1 MRIGSR
7 GKTWW
12 QKRSTKYAAAGTL
25 LLALA
30 GAALALSVGSGARAA
45 DITLGENTYNFETDS
60 DGALLIEDNEDLEA
74 LRNAGA
80 GTANHVFRLA
90 NDLEVSFTGVNVASG
105 TFEGEFDGDGHVIT
119 ITDINLT
126 SAGSEGDSVSEGIL
140 FGTIAEGASV
150 HDLIIDVTDAD
161 ASYTRTSAIGH
172 GSEETSTE
180 QPGTSEDPTVG
191 SGKFSA
197 YSSDQESS
205 NLAQEF
211 NSDTS
216 YYYVTDSGE
225 FTEAQPTT
233 GSYTTYKRE
242 TKSQEMTR
250 TTVYDLGEP
259 QDDAFGILCG
269 TLSSSASVSRVEV
282 TGNDL
287 TVRQNASPVHY
298 ETIENGSREEYF
310 YYKVSNEDVEGEE
323 SNINAGNITNSI
335 TVYSSGN
342 TSESNDT
349 DPNLTVSVSSPNYVR
364 QGKNIEYVVEVTNK
378 TSKTISGIALAV
390 SDGQSSG
397 SWSCTTGLN
406 EGNFTLSGN
415 EYAVFTYTITA
426 SQASTVSESFT
437 VTYTPNPNDYS
448 ASVSATGVK
457 NVTET
462 GRSGNNGLTIRVTAP
477 AAVQS
482 GNSLIYEVTLTAD
495 NDISGISLDTDGDGS
510 WYEDEECS
518 QLFTNTNNITIKNG
532 DSLTRYY
539 CVDRVVGTPVTR
551 TFTASYTETASG
563 GTDTSVTVRAVV
575 VTDVVNSLSTSGED
589 KEDNVTLSVSMD
601 SATEND
607 VTYQVTVENNS
618 QSAVENLKFNNIS
631 NATWKTE
638 DDATVNWNQ
647 GITLFGNNS
656 ITYYCTVSDIS
667 DSTTINTSFSLSF
680 QRANSE
686 QIISVESSDV
696 TVLSTASVV
705 VSTGE
710 NNNLSWE
717 LRPNYSSYIEGE
729 QIKYI
734 LSLKNTYIGTDDT
747 TRNINISS
755 ITGTIGGSSLTWYID
770 GEENISEV
778 YVLKPGETLTLE
790 AVSTAVAPASGT
802 TVNTNV
808 SIVANA
814 QDIYHNVSVYEY
826 VPYVEMNI
834 SGDDNYQYGSAEY
847 GNSSNYTDKTQNSGN
862 NLYTGVIAG
871 TSSGSI
877 TEVKQNLSLNGTV
890 DTAAEN
896 GALLA
901 VGGIMGQGQSGSK
914 VSGLYIIKS
923 PSATGSGIYTGS
935 SGTVVALLG
944 DNANITLE
952 NSLILAEG
960 ASGVTSENQVFYNIN
975 SGYQLTNTDGA
986 NWKSFTHYT
995 NSGSEETV
1003 LDLSWLVISDAEFNQ
1018 DEDVTVGQDGNGSFT
1033 VSVAVPK
1040 TNQNLTYYVAYEA
1053 RKSMSE
1059 LADPTLYVAAN
1070 DPAGSEVEVELGR
1083 SGYYTLLNLYSTDG
1097 FYHYIQDIPEE
1108 GQATVF
1114 PYNTDDSAQNP
1125 YEADNIGWNV
1135 VRMDDGSDVIELTF
1149 KTVVEGSIYY
1159 LNTDGIP
1166 TDGSDREEITGQT
1179 VQLPFDT
1186 ETVQYWL
1193 TPMIQGYIYPT
1204 ISSPAYN
1211 ADSREPLLK
1220 PDVTISGGYQED
1232 GSREDYQSLQDGNV
1246 YESGSDL
1253 RANISGMEGYTLR
1266 YLFSTSEPVAS
1277 EWDMTDESHRGK
1289 YSGRYTGGDISGL
1302 MEGSSEYAGSMTL
1315 PDYAETTTVYL
1326 YLQVSKENY
1335 NDAVYCYG
1343 PIQVGPRTQISAQ
1356 ALIPE
1361 TGTVLGEGA
1370 TVVPGD
1376 VLSLGSNRDGVTL
1389 QYEIRSSESE
1399 SHTWSDYNEADK
1411 PQLAASGSTV
1421 YVYTRA
1427 RYSDSSYSAVAEY
1440 TFTAGD
1446 SCDGIRISPNTGSST
1461 EEGTPPDAGGAYSID
1476 AGEVVNLSSQTS
1488 GARIIYLASGGSYAP
1503 FTIERVTDASLVSG
1517 MADGDVSSGYTYF
1530 QNGSRWYRVSSDE
1543 VTVYDEADGAVIRNE
1558 ESDAQL
1564 VYVYAVN
1571 LMKDMEPG
1579 AVTTYVYNVNPQQ
1592 QVSAPEAALSTYY
1605 LPGGE
1610 DLERTEID
1618 MGASLSFSSAT
1629 QGAELY
1635 YSIGNST
1642 GVPDTPYDPSTGI
1655 IVEGSYSET
1664 FTVRVMAVRD
1674 GMLDSEIRTFIYNIA
1689 DKDAADAPTS
1699 VPTTSSASPA
1709 QVVPGEKI
1717 LLSTLTRGASI
1728 YYTTDGTSPQLEE
1741 LEDGSFQIAEGS
1753 STMLYDATQ
1762 GIVMPEGSSGYFTI
1776 TAVAARTGLALSSEV
1791 HLTFAYPGDVMA
1803 PYASVS
1809 SGRVSASTSVV
1820 LRNRTEDAVIYYTVA
1835 YGGEEPADP
1844 TVSSPVFDESQPFV
1858 ITQTTTIKAI
1868 AVKDGVASE
1877 VAEFTYTLM
1886 DTLGAPTAS
1895 IESGTVVSR
1904 GTVLHLSAASGATIY
1919 YTMDGSDP
1927 TDLSNTAVVQGDSL
1941 TLNGA
1946 AGEQITIMAVA
1957 RQEGKSDSE
1966 VATFTYQFSA
1976 NTGGVTADVPT
1987 GSSVS
1992 NGSKVNLMT
2001 DVTGATIYYTTDGS
2015 SPDDSGI
2022 EGSTVTIQGTPGS
2035 TFTIKAVARVDG
2047 VSGTVV
2053 SFMYRIKEVPN
2064 APTASP
2070 SGGTLTIA
2078 TRVILSS
2085 NGDQIY
2091 YTTDGTTPTESSS
2104 LYTEPILID
2113 RTTNLRAI
2121 AVSADG
2127 EVSEVSSFQYTAA
2140 SKAAAP
2146 TASREDGAVLDPGT
2160 VVSLYT
2166 DTADAVI
2173 YYSTDGTEPTL
2184 DNMESLLEYTEEG
2197 IAVNR
2202 TVTVKAVAYREDL
2215 QLSDVSEFYYEVDTI
2230 PAVEMKQAEAERLA
2244 EEGLHDTDASGLARR
2259 VNASDTAGMRQLEEE
2274 EYYTVASF
2282 ARDAAPDNVR
2292 LVTEVM
2298 DYSNAELDNVKL
2310 LYGDDYTI
2318 LASYD
2323 IRLMS
2328 GSTAVR
2334 PDGDTEIGIPIP
2346 EGYENAAVIIA
2357 GIDGNNAV
2365 TPLETRREDGM
2376 VYAYMTDQNHY
2387 VLIGLEHPDG
2397 AGSGF
2402 NYLLILEVAAG
2413 VTAAAGIAYYI
2424 SRKVKK
2430 YRKNR

>member
-7 GKTWW
+7 IKTWW

-30 GAALALSVGSGARAA
+30 GAALALSVGNGVRAA
-45 DITLGENTYNFETDS
+45 SSISELNDAYGQITTAAEF
-60 DGALLIEDNEDLEA
+60 LL
-74 LRNAGA
+74 LRNASKDETNGNTYTLMQDIVIDEILSAATGTFA
-80 GTANHVFRLA
+80 GTFNG
-90 NDLEVSFTGVNVASG
+90 N
-105 TFEGEFDGDGHVIT
+105 GHVIT
-119 ITDINLT
+119 IKKIDITDT
-126 SAGSEGDSVSEGIL
+126 TDETVSHGIL
-140 FGTIAEGASV
+140 FGVVEKGASV
-150 HDLIIDVTDAD
+150 QDLIINITDED
-161 ASYTRTSAIGH
+161 ASYTRNSRVGH
-172 GSEETSTE
+172 SDEKDGEDSEIVS
-180 QPGTSEDPTVG
+180 QDIPVTVPE
-191 SGKFSA
+191 
-197 YSSDQESS
+197 ESFS
-205 NLAQEF
+205 NLDDDSVRKNLAK
-211 NSDTS
+211 SLDSSTS
-216 YYYVTDSGE
+216 YYINEQGNIISNGSGIE
-225 FTEAQPTT
+225 
-233 GSYTTYKRE
+233 YKRE
-242 TKSQEMTR
+242 EVKERMTK
-250 TTVYDLGEP
+250 TVTYKLGTP
-259 QDDAFGILCG
+259 GNDYFGVLCG
-269 TLSSSASVSRVEV
+269 TLSNQADVTRVEV
-282 TGNDL
+282 TGNNL
-287 TVRQNASPVHY
+287 TVHQNASEVSYQETY
-298 ETIENGSREEYF
+298 EGTRQRYDYYQVTKGVSIPAEAINESIEG
-310 YYKVSNEDVEGEE
+310 KV
-323 SNINAGNITNSI
+323 
-335 TVYSSGN
+335 TVYSSSA
-342 TSESNDT
+342 TT
-349 DPNLTVSVSSPNYVR
+349 DGTGTDKVLSVSVSAPRYVK
-364 QGKNIEYVVEVTNK
+364 QAESGQTTVEYKVKVNNI
-378 TSKTISGIALAV
+378 
-390 SDGQSSG
+390 SDD
-397 SWSCTTGLN
+397 
-406 EGNFTLSGN
+406 
-415 EYAVFTYTITA
+415 
-426 SQASTVSESFT
+426 T
-437 VTYTPNPNDYS
+437 VT
-448 ASVSATGVK
+448 
-457 NVTET
+457 
-462 GRSGNNGLTIRVTAP
+462 
-477 AAVQS
+477 
-482 GNSLIYEVTLTAD
+482 
-495 NDISGISLDTDGDGS
+495 GISLSTTMRDGEWS
-510 WYEDEECS
+510 EES
-518 QLFTNTNNITIKNG
+518 PFELEAGAEK
-532 DSLTRYY
+532 DLK
-539 CVDRVVGTPVTR
+539 
-551 TFTASYTETASG
+551 YTV
-563 GTDTSVTVRAVV
+563 TDT
-575 VTDVVNSLSTSGED
+575 G
-589 KEDNVTLSVSMD
+589 
-601 SATEND
+601 
-607 VTYQVTVENNS
+607 
-618 QSAVENLKFNNIS
+618 
-631 NATWKTE
+631 
-638 DDATVNWNQ
+638 
-647 GITLFGNNS
+647 
-656 ITYYCTVSDIS
+656 
-667 DSTTINTSFSLSF
+667 
-680 QRANSE
+680 
-686 QIISVESSDV
+686 
-696 TVLSTASVV
+696 AS
-705 VSTGE
+705 
-710 NNNLSWE
+710 
-717 LRPNYSSYIEGE
+717 
-729 QIKYI
+729 
-734 LSLKNTYIGTDDT
+734 TYIGTFTVSYTGIRHEASVKPEESASTGDILINVNSGVPIYDGGDSSTSTGNRYTITVKNNGETEITVISLGESSGNVITASEAGTSTSSIIPSNFSLQSGQRVEFICDIDIEYTPEFTIQYVDSDNQSFITGQLQSEVIVAGDETTIASGNVANSDLSWALTTDKNNYFEGDPIVYSLTLTNTWSSNGTDDRT
-747 TRNINISS
+747 DKEIQITSSTGEINIEGIDGAGSISWSVSEGNSVLNTNNRNLVLNAEYEIGSFSS
-755 ITGTIGGSSLTWYID
+755 EIVTIKASHTITGNCTDVYENTNLYTYTTYEQMGLNQD
-770 GEENISEV
+770 NEENIH
-778 YVLKPGETLTLE
+778 
-790 AVSTAVAPASGT
+790 TA
-802 TVNTNV
+802 
-808 SIVANA
+808 AN
-814 QDIYHNVSVYEY
+814 YS
-826 VPYVEMNI
+826 
-834 SGDDNYQYGSAEY
+834 
-847 GNSSNYTDKTQNSGN
+847 NSSPEVTDERKNSGN

-901 VGGIMGQGQSGSK
+901 VGGIMGQGQSGAK
-914 VSGLYIIKS
+914 VSDLYIIKS

-975 SGYQLTNTDGA
+975 SGYQLANTDGA

-1003 LDLSWLVISDAEFNQ
+1003 LDLSWLVI

-1059 LADPTLYVAAN
+1059 SADPTLYVAVN
-1070 DPAGSEVEVELGR
+1070 DPAGSEFEVELGR

-1108 GQATVF
+1108 DQATVF

-1232 GSREDYQSLQDGNV
+1232 GSREDYQSLQEGNV

-1253 RANISGMEGYTLR
+1253 RADISGMEGGYTLR

-1277 EWDMTDESHRGK
+1277 EWDMTDESHSGK
-1289 YSGRYTGGDISGL
+1289 YSGRYIGGDISGL

-1361 TGTVLGEGA
+1361 TGTVLEEGA

-1427 RYSDSSYSAVAEY
+1427 RYSDSSYSAVEEY

-1517 MADGDVSSGYTYF
+1517 MADGGVSSGYTYF

-1571 LMKDMEPG
+1571 LMENMEPG

-1642 GVPDTPYDPSTGI
+1642 GVPDTLYDPSTGI

-1741 LEDGSFQIAEGS
+1741 LEDGSFQIVEGS

-1809 SGRVSASTSVV
+1809 SGSVSASTSVV

-1886 DTLGAPTAS
+1886 DTLGPPTAS

-2357 GIDGNNAV
+2357 SIDGNNAV

-2413 VTAAAGIAYYI
+2413 LTAIAGIAYYI
-2424 SRKVKK
+2424 SRKIKK
-2430 YRKNR
+2430 YRENR

>member
-7 GKTWW
+7 IKTWW
-12 QKRSTKYAAAGTL
+12 QKKSTKYAAAGTL

-30 GAALALSVGSGARAA
+30 GAALALSVGNGARAEE
-45 DITLGENTYNFETDS
+45 ITLGDHNFEIDS
-60 DGALLIEDNEDLEA
+60 DGALLIKNNGDLEA
-74 LRNAGA
+74 LRNIRT
-80 GTANHVFRLA
+80 GTASNIFRLA

-119 ITDINLT
+119 ITEINLT
-126 SAGSEGDSVSEGIL
+126 SDGSEGGSVSEGIL
-140 FGTIAEGASV
+140 FGTIAGGASV
-150 HDLIIDVTDAD
+150 HDLIIDVTAAD
-161 ASYTRTSAIGH
+161 ASYTRTSTVGH
-172 GSEETSTE
+172 SSEGTSTE
-180 QPGTSEDPTVG
+180 QPGTSEEPTVD
-191 SGKFSA
+191 SGKFSE

-205 NLAQEF
+205 ELAKKF
-211 NSDTS
+211 NDETG

-225 FTEAQPTT
+225 FTETQPTT
-233 GSYTTYKRE
+233 GTYTTYKRE

-250 TTVYDLGEP
+250 TTVYDLGQP
-259 QDDAFGILCG
+259 QNDAFGILCG

-287 TVRQNASPVHY
+287 TVKQNASPVQY
-298 ETIENGSREEYF
+298 ETTENGSREEYF
-310 YYKVSNEDVEGEE
+310 YYEVSNEEVEGEE
-323 SNINAGNITNSI
+323 SDIKTDNIINSI
-335 TVYSSGN
+335 TVYSSEN
-342 TSESNDT
+342 TPKSDDT
-349 DPNLTVSVSSPNYVR
+349 DPNLKVSVSSPNYVR
-364 QGKNIEYVVEVTNK
+364 QGKNIRYVVTVTNK
-378 TSKTISGIALAV
+378 TSETISGIALAV
-390 SDGQSSG
+390 LDGQSSG
-397 SWSCTTGLN
+397 SWSNTKGLN
-406 EGNFTLSGN
+406 VENFDLGSQA
-415 EYAVFTYTITA
+415 EAIFTYTITA
-426 SQASTVSESFT
+426 SQDDTASESFT
-437 VTYTPNPNDYS
+437 VTYKPNPSDYS

-457 NVTET
+457 NTTNT
-462 GRSGNNGLTIRVTAP
+462 GSSGNNELMIRVTAP

-482 GNSLIYEVTLTAD
+482 GNSLIYEVTLTAA
-495 NDISGISLDTDGDGS
+495 NDISGITLNTTGNGS

-518 QLFTNTNNITIKNG
+518 KLFTNTNNITINNG

-539 CVDRVVGTPVTR
+539 CVNSVEGTSVTE

-563 GTDTSVTVRAVV
+563 GTGTSVTAQTTV
-575 VTDVVNSLSTSGED
+575 VTDVVTSLSTSGESQND
-589 KEDNVTLSVSMD
+589 YVTLSVLMD
-601 SATEND
+601 SATENS

-618 QSAVENLKFNNIS
+618 QSAVENLKFNSIS

-638 DDATVNWNQ
+638 NDVTVNWSQ
-647 GITLFGNNS
+647 GITLQGNGS

-667 DSTTINTSFSLSF
+667 VTTINTSFSLSF
-680 QRANSE
+680 QRANLV
-686 QIISVESSDV
+686 QRILVESANV
-696 TVLSTASVV
+696 TVLPSDSVV
-705 VSTGE
+705 SSTGE
-710 NNNLSWE
+710 NNNLSWV
-717 LRPNYSSYIEGE
+717 LSLNYSSYIAGE
-729 QIKYI
+729 EITYT
-734 LSLKNTYIGTDDT
+734 LSLKNTYGKTNDT

-755 ITGTIGGSSLTWYID
+755 ITGTIGGSYLTWYINS
-770 GEENISEV
+770 EEFDISGV
-778 YVLKPGETLTLE
+778 YVLNPGDTLTLK

-802 TVNTNV
+802 GVNTNV
-808 SIVANA
+808 SIAAKA
-814 QDIYHNVSVYEY
+814 QDIYLNVPVYEY
-826 VPYVEMNI
+826 VSYDEMDIN
-834 SGDDNYQYGSAEY
+834 GDVSYQYGSAEY
-847 GNSSNYTDKTQNSGN
+847 KNYSYYTDKTQNSGN
-862 NLYTGVIAG
+862 NLYVGVIAG

-877 TEVKQNLSLNGTV
+877 TEVKQDLSLNGTV

-896 GALLA
+896 GAVLA
-901 VGGIMGQGQSGSK
+901 VGGIMGQGQSGAE
-914 VSGLYIIKS
+914 VSDLYIIKS
-923 PSATGSGIYTGS
+923 PSAAGSGSHTGS
-935 SGTVVALLG
+935 SRTVVANIEG
-944 DNANITLE
+944 DITINLK

-960 ASGVTSENQVFYNIN
+960 ASGVTSEDQVFYNIN
-975 SGYQLTNTDGA
+975 SGYQLANADGA
-986 NWKSFTHYT
+986 NWKSFTYYT
-995 NSGSEETV
+995 SSGSEETV
-1003 LDLSWLVISDAEFNQ
+1003 LDLSWLVISDAKF
-1018 DEDVTVGQDGNGSFT
+1018 DRGDVTADQDGSGSFT
-1033 VSVAVPK
+1033 VSVAEPK

-1059 LADPTLYVAAN
+1059 SSDPTLYVAAN
-1070 DPAGSEVEVELGR
+1070 DPVGSEVEVELGR

-1097 FYHYIQDIPEE
+1097 FYHYIQDIPKED
-1108 GQATVF
+1108 QATVF
-1114 PYNTDDSAQNP
+1114 PHSNNPAQNP
-1125 YEADNIGWNV
+1125 YEADSIGWNV

-1149 KTVVEGSIYY
+1149 ETVVNGSIYY
-1159 LNTDGIP
+1159 LNTNGIP
-1166 TDGSDREEITGQT
+1166 TEGSETANITNQT
-1179 VQLPFDT
+1179 AQLPFDA

-1232 GSREDYQSLQDGNV
+1232 GSREDYQSLQEGNV

-1253 RANISGMEGYTLR
+1253 RADISGMEGGYTLR
-1266 YLFSTSEPVAS
+1266 YLFSTSEPVAG
-1277 EWDMTDESHRGK
+1277 EWDMTDESHSGK

-1361 TGTVLGEGA
+1361 TGTVLEEGA

-1517 MADGDVSSGYTYF
+1517 MADGGVSGGYTYF

-1571 LMKDMEPG
+1571 LMEDMEPG

-1741 LEDGSFQIAEGS
+1741 LEDGSFQIVEGS

-1776 TAVAARTGLALSSEV
+1776 TAVAARTGLALSGEV

-1809 SGRVSASTSVV
+1809 SGSVSASTSVV

-1927 TDLSNTAVVQGDSL
+1927 TDLSNTAVVQGGSL

-2197 IAVNR
+2197 ITVNR

-2357 GIDGNNAV
+2357 SIDGNNAV
-2365 TPLETRREDGM
+2365 TPLETRREDRM

-2413 VTAAAGIAYYI
+2413 LTAIAGIAYYI
-2424 SRKVKK
+2424 SRKIKK
-2430 YRKNR
+2430 YRENR

>member
-1 MRIGSR
+1 MTGIYSVSGNINNFQTISLSLNV
-7 GKTWW
+7 T
-12 QKRSTKYAAAGTL
+12 GT
-25 LLALA
+25 
-30 GAALALSVGSGARAA
+30 S
-45 DITLGENTYNFETDS
+45 
-60 DGALLIEDNEDLEA
+60 
-74 LRNAGA
+74 
-80 GTANHVFRLA
+80 
-90 NDLEVSFTGVNVASG
+90 
-105 TFEGEFDGDGHVIT
+105 
-119 ITDINLT
+119 TDIY
-126 SAGSEGDSVSEGIL
+126 
-140 FGTIAEGASV
+140 
-150 HDLIIDVTDAD
+150 AD
-161 ASYTRTSAIGH
+161 T
-172 GSEETSTE
+172 
-180 QPGTSEDPTVG
+180 
-191 SGKFSA
+191 
-197 YSSDQESS
+197 YS
-205 NLAQEF
+205 
-211 NSDTS
+211 
-216 YYYVTDSGE
+216 
-225 FTEAQPTT
+225 
-233 GSYTTYKRE
+233 
-242 TKSQEMTR
+242 
-250 TTVYDLGEP
+250 
-259 QDDAFGILCG
+259 
-269 TLSSSASVSRVEV
+269 
-282 TGNDL
+282 
-287 TVRQNASPVHY
+287 
-298 ETIENGSREEYF
+298 
-310 YYKVSNEDVEGEE
+310 
-323 SNINAGNITNSI
+323 
-335 TVYSSGN
+335 
-342 TSESNDT
+342 
-349 DPNLTVSVSSPNYVR
+349 
-364 QGKNIEYVVEVTNK
+364 
-378 TSKTISGIALAV
+378 
-390 SDGQSSG
+390 
-397 SWSCTTGLN
+397 
-406 EGNFTLSGN
+406 
-415 EYAVFTYTITA
+415 
-426 SQASTVSESFT
+426 
-437 VTYTPNPNDYS
+437 
-448 ASVSATGVK
+448 
-457 NVTET
+457 
-462 GRSGNNGLTIRVTAP
+462 
-477 AAVQS
+477 
-482 GNSLIYEVTLTAD
+482 
-495 NDISGISLDTDGDGS
+495 
-510 WYEDEECS
+510 
-518 QLFTNTNNITIKNG
+518 
-532 DSLTRYY
+532 
-539 CVDRVVGTPVTR
+539 
-551 TFTASYTETASG
+551 
-563 GTDTSVTVRAVV
+563 
-575 VTDVVNSLSTSGED
+575 
-589 KEDNVTLSVSMD
+589 
-601 SATEND
+601 
-607 VTYQVTVENNS
+607 
-618 QSAVENLKFNNIS
+618 
-631 NATWKTE
+631 
-638 DDATVNWNQ
+638 
-647 GITLFGNNS
+647 
-656 ITYYCTVSDIS
+656 
-667 DSTTINTSFSLSF
+667 
-680 QRANSE
+680 
-686 QIISVESSDV
+686 
-696 TVLSTASVV
+696 
-705 VSTGE
+705 
-710 NNNLSWE
+710 
-717 LRPNYSSYIEGE
+717 
-729 QIKYI
+729 
-734 LSLKNTYIGTDDT
+734 
-747 TRNINISS
+747 
-755 ITGTIGGSSLTWYID
+755 
-770 GEENISEV
+770 
-778 YVLKPGETLTLE
+778 
-790 AVSTAVAPASGT
+790 
-802 TVNTNV
+802 
-808 SIVANA
+808 
-814 QDIYHNVSVYEY
+814 YEY
-826 VPYVEMNI
+826 VDYENM
-834 SGDDNYQYGSAEY
+834 GLADDEGQYSEATYDEPEVDIE
-847 GNSSNYTDKTQNSGN
+847 TEKAASGN

-871 TSSGSI
+871 ISSGSI
-877 TEVKQNLSLNGTV
+877 TEAKQDLSLSGSVGTV
-890 DTAAEN
+890 SEN

-901 VGGIMGQGQSGSK
+901 VGGIMGQGQGGAK
-914 VSGLYIIKS
+914 VSDLYIIKS

-975 SGYQLTNTDGA
+975 SGYQLANADDA

-995 NSGSEETV
+995 SSGSEETV

-1059 LADPTLYVAAN
+1059 SADPTLYVAAN

-1108 GQATVF
+1108 DQATVF

-1266 YLFSTSEPVAS
+1266 YLFSTSEPVAG
-1277 EWDMTDESHRGK
+1277 EWDMTDESHSGK
-1289 YSGRYTGGDISGL
+1289 YSGRYTGDNISGL
-1302 MEGSSEYAGSMTL
+1302 MEGSSEYTGSMTL

-1361 TGTVLGEGA
+1361 TGTVLEEGA
-1370 TVVPGD
+1370 TVVSGD

-1427 RYSDSSYSAVAEY
+1427 KYSDSSYSAVAEY

-1503 FTIERVTDASLVSG
+1503 FTIKRVTDASLVSG
-1517 MADGDVSSGYTYF
+1517 MADGGVSGGYTYF
-1530 QNGSRWYRVSSDE
+1530 QNGSRWYRASSDE

-1564 VYVYAVN
+1564 VYVYTVN
-1571 LMKDMEPG
+1571 LMEDMEPG

-1741 LEDGSFQIAEGS
+1741 LEDGSFQIVEGS

-1809 SGRVSASTSVV
+1809 SGSVSASTSVV

-1886 DTLGAPTAS
+1886 DTLSAPTAS

-2298 DYSNAELDNVKL
+2298 DYSNAELDNVKM

-2357 GIDGNNAV
+2357 SIDGNNAV

-2413 VTAAAGIAYYI
+2413 LTAIAGIAYYI

-2430 YRKNR
+2430 YRENR

>member
-1 MRIGSR
+1 M
-7 GKTWW
+7 
-12 QKRSTKYAAAGTL
+12 
-25 LLALA
+25 
-30 GAALALSVGSGARAA
+30 
-45 DITLGENTYNFETDS
+45 
-60 DGALLIEDNEDLEA
+60 
-74 LRNAGA
+74 
-80 GTANHVFRLA
+80 
-90 NDLEVSFTGVNVASG
+90 
-105 TFEGEFDGDGHVIT
+105 
-119 ITDINLT
+119 
-126 SAGSEGDSVSEGIL
+126 
-140 FGTIAEGASV
+140 
-150 HDLIIDVTDAD
+150 
-161 ASYTRTSAIGH
+161 
-172 GSEETSTE
+172 
-180 QPGTSEDPTVG
+180 
-191 SGKFSA
+191 
-197 YSSDQESS
+197 
-205 NLAQEF
+205 
-211 NSDTS
+211 
-216 YYYVTDSGE
+216 
-225 FTEAQPTT
+225 
-233 GSYTTYKRE
+233 
-242 TKSQEMTR
+242 
-250 TTVYDLGEP
+250 
-259 QDDAFGILCG
+259 
-269 TLSSSASVSRVEV
+269 
-282 TGNDL
+282 
-287 TVRQNASPVHY
+287 
-298 ETIENGSREEYF
+298 
-310 YYKVSNEDVEGEE
+310 
-323 SNINAGNITNSI
+323 
-335 TVYSSGN
+335 
-342 TSESNDT
+342 
-349 DPNLTVSVSSPNYVR
+349 
-364 QGKNIEYVVEVTNK
+364 
-378 TSKTISGIALAV
+378 
-390 SDGQSSG
+390 
-397 SWSCTTGLN
+397 
-406 EGNFTLSGN
+406 
-415 EYAVFTYTITA
+415 
-426 SQASTVSESFT
+426 
-437 VTYTPNPNDYS
+437 
-448 ASVSATGVK
+448 
-457 NVTET
+457 
-462 GRSGNNGLTIRVTAP
+462 
-477 AAVQS
+477 
-482 GNSLIYEVTLTAD
+482 
-495 NDISGISLDTDGDGS
+495 
-510 WYEDEECS
+510 
-518 QLFTNTNNITIKNG
+518 
-532 DSLTRYY
+532 
-539 CVDRVVGTPVTR
+539 
-551 TFTASYTETASG
+551 
-563 GTDTSVTVRAVV
+563 
-575 VTDVVNSLSTSGED
+575 
-589 KEDNVTLSVSMD
+589 
-601 SATEND
+601 
-607 VTYQVTVENNS
+607 
-618 QSAVENLKFNNIS
+618 
-631 NATWKTE
+631 
-638 DDATVNWNQ
+638 
-647 GITLFGNNS
+647 
-656 ITYYCTVSDIS
+656 
-667 DSTTINTSFSLSF
+667 
-680 QRANSE
+680 
-686 QIISVESSDV
+686 
-696 TVLSTASVV
+696 
-705 VSTGE
+705 
-710 NNNLSWE
+710 
-717 LRPNYSSYIEGE
+717 
-729 QIKYI
+729 
-734 LSLKNTYIGTDDT
+734 
-747 TRNINISS
+747 
-755 ITGTIGGSSLTWYID
+755 
-770 GEENISEV
+770 
-778 YVLKPGETLTLE
+778 
-790 AVSTAVAPASGT
+790 
-802 TVNTNV
+802 
-808 SIVANA
+808 
-814 QDIYHNVSVYEY
+814 
-826 VPYVEMNI
+826 
-834 SGDDNYQYGSAEY
+834 
-847 GNSSNYTDKTQNSGN
+847 
-862 NLYTGVIAG
+862 
-871 TSSGSI
+871 
-877 TEVKQNLSLNGTV
+877 
-890 DTAAEN
+890 
-896 GALLA
+896 
-901 VGGIMGQGQSGSK
+901 
-914 VSGLYIIKS
+914 
-923 PSATGSGIYTGS
+923 
-935 SGTVVALLG
+935 
-944 DNANITLE
+944 
-952 NSLILAEG
+952 
-960 ASGVTSENQVFYNIN
+960 
-975 SGYQLTNTDGA
+975 
-986 NWKSFTHYT
+986 
-995 NSGSEETV
+995 
-1003 LDLSWLVISDAEFNQ
+1003 
-1018 DEDVTVGQDGNGSFT
+1018 
-1033 VSVAVPK
+1033 
-1040 TNQNLTYYVAYEA
+1040 
-1053 RKSMSE
+1053 
-1059 LADPTLYVAAN
+1059 
-1070 DPAGSEVEVELGR
+1070 
-1083 SGYYTLLNLYSTDG
+1083 
-1097 FYHYIQDIPEE
+1097 
-1108 GQATVF
+1108 
-1114 PYNTDDSAQNP
+1114 
-1125 YEADNIGWNV
+1125 
-1135 VRMDDGSDVIELTF
+1135 
-1149 KTVVEGSIYY
+1149 
-1159 LNTDGIP
+1159 
-1166 TDGSDREEITGQT
+1166 
-1179 VQLPFDT
+1179 
-1186 ETVQYWL
+1186 
-1193 TPMIQGYIYPT
+1193 
-1204 ISSPAYN
+1204 
-1211 ADSREPLLK
+1211 
-1220 PDVTISGGYQED
+1220 
-1232 GSREDYQSLQDGNV
+1232 
-1246 YESGSDL
+1246 
-1253 RANISGMEGYTLR
+1253 
-1266 YLFSTSEPVAS
+1266 
-1277 EWDMTDESHRGK
+1277 
-1289 YSGRYTGGDISGL
+1289 
-1302 MEGSSEYAGSMTL
+1302 
-1315 PDYAETTTVYL
+1315 
-1326 YLQVSKENY
+1326 
-1335 NDAVYCYG
+1335 
-1343 PIQVGPRTQISAQ
+1343 
-1356 ALIPE
+1356 
-1361 TGTVLGEGA
+1361 
-1370 TVVPGD
+1370 
-1376 VLSLGSNRDGVTL
+1376 
-1389 QYEIRSSESE
+1389 
-1399 SHTWSDYNEADK
+1399 
-1411 PQLAASGSTV
+1411 
-1421 YVYTRA
+1421 
-1427 RYSDSSYSAVAEY
+1427 
-1440 TFTAGD
+1440 
-1446 SCDGIRISPNTGSST
+1446 
-1461 EEGTPPDAGGAYSID
+1461 
-1476 AGEVVNLSSQTS
+1476 NLSSQTS

-1517 MADGDVSSGYTYF
+1517 MADGGVSSGYTYF

-1571 LMKDMEPG
+1571 LMGDMEPG

-1642 GVPDTPYDPSTGI
+1642 GVPDTLYDPSTGI

-1741 LEDGSFQIAEGS
+1741 LEDGSFQIVEGS

-1809 SGRVSASTSVV
+1809 SGSVSASTSVV

-1886 DTLGAPTAS
+1886 DTLGPPTAS

-2357 GIDGNNAV
+2357 SIDGNNAV

-2413 VTAAAGIAYYI
+2413 LTAIAGIAYYI
-2424 SRKVKK
+2424 SRKIKK
-2430 YRKNR
+2430 YRENR

>member
-7 GKTWW
+7 VKTWW

-45 DITLGENTYNFETDS
+45 SSISELNDADGQITTADEF
-60 DGALLIEDNEDLEA
+60 LL
-74 LRNAGA
+74 LRNASEEETSGNTYTLMQDIVIDEIFTAATGTFA
-80 GTANHVFRLA
+80 GTFNG
-90 NDLEVSFTGVNVASG
+90 N
-105 TFEGEFDGDGHVIT
+105 GHVIT
-119 ITDINLT
+119 IENINISDST
-126 SAGSEGDSVSEGIL
+126 SEKVSHGIL
-140 FGTIAEGASV
+140 FGTVGANAAV
-150 HDLIIDVTDAD
+150 YDLIINITDED
-161 ASYTRTSAIGH
+161 ASYTRTSTVKRGDAIDGTP
-172 GSEETSTE
+172 EEKPEGEPPT
-180 QPGTSEDPTVG
+180 PTVE
-191 SGKFSA
+191 SGEFSI
-197 YSSDQESS
+197 YSSDEDEKL
-205 NLAQEF
+205 LAGTL
-211 NSDTS
+211 DLGKT
-216 YYYVTDSGE
+216 YYVTEDGNI
-225 FTEAQPTT
+225 TGNQDEA
-233 GSYTTYKRE
+233 SDEAAYKRE
-242 TKSQEMTR
+242 EKEQSMVK
-250 TTVYDLGEP
+250 TTTYQLGDP
-259 QDDAFGILCG
+259 GNDAFGVLCG
-269 TLSSSASVSRVEV
+269 TLESGAEISSVMV
-282 TGNDL
+282 TGTGSL
-287 TVRQNASPVHY
+287 TVTQNASQVPY
-298 ETIENGSREEYF
+298 KTTQKGIRDQYF
-310 YYKVSNEDVEGEE
+310 YYKMTQGVEIPTEDVKVEAEGTV
-323 SNINAGNITNSI
+323 NVYTNGNGEKSGKDSVLKI
-335 TVYSSGN
+335 TVQAPQYIAQG
-342 TSESNDT
+342 TGLEYDVVVE
-349 DPNLTVSVSSPNYVR
+349 NLTER
-364 QGKNIEYVVEVTNK
+364 EVT
-378 TSKTISGIALAV
+378 GITLSATGSA
-390 SDGQSSG
+390 DG
-397 SWSCTTGLN
+397 SWSNNTVENVG
-406 EGNFTLSGN
+406 FTLSSKASQN
-415 EYAVFTYTITA
+415 FKYTIPNVKEGNYSLIFTA
-426 SQASTVSESFT
+426 SYGQPEIHE
-437 VTYTPNPNDYS
+437 
-448 ASVSATGVK
+448 ASVTSDIVKEITSSKGDDGGNIKISA
-457 NVTET
+457 
-462 GRSGNNGLTIRVTAP
+462 TAP
-477 AAVQS
+477 AAVKS
-482 GNSLIYEVTLTAD
+482 GTSLVYEVTVQALKS
-495 NDISGISLDTDGDGS
+495 DITGVSLGTNSDGGS
-510 WYEDEECS
+510 WYQDAACSIKLPSSPLTVSTEGTICYYQVPSVTTEQNRSFSVSYASEGGAQIDVSTDPLKTGIQSELNTKDSVTDLQNTISLSVDKENSDENSVTYRVEVKNLTDQTITGLNLVSQPDGGTWEDEEDS
-518 QLFTNTNNITIKNG
+518 SAEVTNFSLSGNETKIFSYTVTSNDSVVKTGFT
-532 DSLTRYY
+532 
-539 CVDRVVGTPVTR
+539 V
-551 TFTASYTETASG
+551 SYTETLSYNVKTEAIITNVIPAGAGILEEGSG
-563 GTDTSVTVRAVV
+563 NDLSWT
-575 VTDVVNSLSTSGED
+575 LSTDRSNYFAGE
-589 KEDNVTLSVSMD
+589 T
-601 SATEND
+601 
-607 VTYQVTVENNS
+607 
-618 QSAVENLKFNNIS
+618 I
-631 NATWKTE
+631 
-638 DDATVNWNQ
+638 
-647 GITLFGNNS
+647 
-656 ITYYCTVSDIS
+656 YY
-667 DSTTINTSFSLSF
+667 
-680 QRANSE
+680 
-686 QIISVESSDV
+686 
-696 TVLSTASVV
+696 
-705 VSTGE
+705 
-710 NNNLSWE
+710 
-717 LRPNYSSYIEGE
+717 
-729 QIKYI
+729 
-734 LSLKNTYIGTDDT
+734 
-747 TRNINISS
+747 
-755 ITGTIGGSSLTWYID
+755 
-770 GEENISEV
+770 
-778 YVLKPGETLTLE
+778 TLTLHNIWEASSGSRQTDKKISIPQFEGELTGIEGVSESIIWQNNGTAFTGTELSKDSDSVTLTGTYKIPVSIGANGNVSLKSSVTGSCTDVYGDDYKYEYIEYDDMGLTDGNDQYGE
-790 AVSTAVAPASGT
+790 AVYNGPVEEIEEATAA
-802 TVNTNV
+802 
-808 SIVANA
+808 
-814 QDIYHNVSVYEY
+814 
-826 VPYVEMNI
+826 
-834 SGDDNYQYGSAEY
+834 
-847 GNSSNYTDKTQNSGN
+847 SGN

-871 TSSGSI
+871 VSSGSI
-877 TEVKQNLSLNGTV
+877 TEVKQDLSLNGEIG
-890 DTAAEN
+890 DASEN
-896 GALLA
+896 GAELA
-901 VGGIMGQGQSGSK
+901 VGGIMGQGQKGAE
-914 VSGLYIIKS
+914 VSDLYILET
-923 PSATGSGIYTGS
+923 PSASGGNGQS
-935 SGTVVALLG
+935 AAAGTVAAFTDEG
-944 DNANITLE
+944 TEITLSD
-952 NSLILAEG
+952 SLILATGSLGITSGENVYYNVDQGYALAEG
-960 ASGVTSENQVFYNIN
+960 EN
-975 SGYQLTNTDGA
+975 A
-986 NWKSFTHYT
+986 NWSTFNRYT
-995 NSGSEETV
+995 DNGAESEI
-1003 LDLSWLVISDAEFNQ
+1003 LDLSWLVVDTKFDAEFSTS
-1018 DEDVTVGQDGNGSFT
+1018 EHVLTVEIPEGIQKGSADLDYTF
-1033 VSVAVPK
+1033 
-1040 TNQNLTYYVAYEA
+1040 AYEA
-1053 RKSMSE
+1053 RKSMDESS
-1059 LADPTLYVAAN
+1059 DPKLYVESGATS
-1070 DPAGSEVEVELGR
+1070 DLKQ
-1083 SGYYTLLNLYSTDG
+1083 SGYYTLLNVYATDQ
-1097 FYHYIQDIPEE
+1097 FYHYTQEIEK
-1108 GQATVF
+1108 AKTVYS
-1114 PYNTDDSAQNP
+1114 YNEDSKDQNP
-1125 YEADNIGWNV
+1125 YAEDKITWSV
-1135 VRMDDGSDVIELTF
+1135 VRQDDGSDRIELTF
-1149 KTVVEGSIYY
+1149 ENVVNGSIYY
-1159 LNTDGIP
+1159 LNTNGVP
-1166 TDGSDREEITGQT
+1166 TNGSDSATITGQT
-1179 VQLPFDT
+1179 VQLPFDS

-1193 TPMIQGYIYPT
+1193 TPMINGYIYPT
-1204 ISSPAYN
+1204 ISSDVYDAS
-1211 ADSREPLLK
+1211 SREPLLK
-1220 PDVTISGGYQED
+1220 PEVTISSGYKAD
-1232 GSREDYQSLQDGNV
+1232 GTREEYQSLQDGV
-1246 YESGSDL
+1246 AYESGSDL
-1253 RANISGMEGYTLR
+1253 QAAISGMDGYTLR
-1266 YLFSTSEPVAS
+1266 YLFSESEPADG
-1277 EWDMTDESHRGK
+1277 EWDMEDAEHGGK
-1289 YSGRYTGGDISGL
+1289 YSGRYTGGDISRL
-1302 MEGSSEYAGSMTL
+1302 MEGSEEYSGSMTL
-1315 PDYAETTTVYL
+1315 PEYSDPATIYL

-1335 NDAVYCYG
+1335 NDTVYCYG
-1343 PIQVGPRTQISAQ
+1343 PIQVRPRTQVSVQAQ
-1356 ALIPE
+1356 LPE
-1361 TGTVLGEGA
+1361 TGVMLEEGA
-1370 TVVPGD
+1370 TVVTGD
-1376 VLSLGSNRDGVTL
+1376 VLSLESSRDGVTL
-1389 QYEIRSSESE
+1389 QYEILTSQSD
-1399 SHTWSDYNEADK
+1399 SHTWSNYSESSK
-1411 PQLAASGSTV
+1411 PQLVTSEAGSMV

-1427 RYSDSSYSAVAEY
+1427 QYSENSYSETTVH
-1440 TFTAGD
+1440 TFTVGD

-1517 MADGDVSSGYTYF
+1517 MADGGVSGGYTYF

-1558 ESDAQL
+1558 ESDAHL

-1571 LMKDMEPG
+1571 LMEDMEPG

-1776 TAVAARTGLALSSEV
+1776 TAVAARTGLALSGEV

-1809 SGRVSASTSVV
+1809 SGSVSASTSVV

-1927 TDLSNTAVVQGDSL
+1927 TDLSNTAVVQGGSL

-2197 IAVNR
+2197 ITVNR

-2357 GIDGNNAV
+2357 SIDGNNAV
-2365 TPLETRREDGM
+2365 TPLETRREDRM

-2387 VLIGLEHPDG
+2387 VLIGLEHSDG

-2413 VTAAAGIAYYI
+2413 LTAIAGIAYYI
-2424 SRKVKK
+2424 SRKIKK
-2430 YRKNR
+2430 YRENR

>member
-7 GKTWW
+7 IKTWW

-74 LRNAGA
+74 LRNAGT

-105 TFEGEFDGDGHVIT
+105 IFEGEFDGDGHVIT

-140 FGTIAEGASV
+140 FGTIAKGASV

-161 ASYTRTSAIGH
+161 ASYTRTSKVEH
-172 GSEETSTE
+172 SEEVS
-180 QPGTSEDPTVG
+180 GTPSETPTGDTPQPTV
-191 SGKFSA
+191 
-197 YSSDQESS
+197 E
-205 NLAQEF
+205 
-211 NSDTS
+211 
-216 YYYVTDSGE
+216 SGE
-225 FTEAQPTT
+225 FSIFSSGEEAILAA
-233 GSYTTYKRE
+233 SFDNSNTTYYITEDGSVTTDPNGASDRDVYVRE
-242 TKSQEMTR
+242 EINQDMLK
-250 TTVYDLGEP
+250 TTTYELGEAG
-259 QDDAFGILCG
+259 DDAFGVLCG
-269 TLSSSASVSRVEV
+269 TLETDAEISQVMVTGSGTLNIAQNASEVSYQTTKNGSRDQYFYYQRTQGIELAGESVAASGTGNVTVYTTEEDTAKGNDEVLKVTVSARQYVAQ
-282 TGNDL
+282 GNDL
-287 TVRQNASPVHY
+287 KYNVTV
-298 ETIENGSREEYF
+298 ENISDSTVNNIRLSVTGI
-310 YYKVSNEDVEGEE
+310 SNGTWNDLTSGFNLN
-323 SNINAGNITNSI
+323 SGGNK
-335 TVYSSGN
+335 
-342 TSESNDT
+342 D
-349 DPNLTVSVSSPNYVR
+349 
-364 QGKNIEYVVEVTNK
+364 
-378 TSKTISGIALAV
+378 
-390 SDGQSSG
+390 
-397 SWSCTTGLN
+397 
-406 EGNFTLSGN
+406 
-415 EYAVFTYTITA
+415 FTYTVPNVSGNSYNAAFTA
-426 SQASTVSESFT
+426 SYDQS
-437 VTYTPNPNDYS
+437 VTHS
-448 ASVSATGVK
+448 ASATSTIVKDVTASGQDDDSNATIDISA
-457 NVTET
+457 
-462 GRSGNNGLTIRVTAP
+462 TAP
-477 AAVQS
+477 AAVEIGNALVYAVTVSSLNSSSINGVTLSAIQS
-482 GNSLIYEVTLTAD
+482 GGGWFSDESCNTPVNNTNNLTIPESGTTYYYQITNVTSDQNRNFSVSYQQGQGNAITASTGNLTTSVQENLETNVIVYDEENTVSLAIDESDKDSNRVIYKVVVGNLSDQQITGVELSAENGGSWSNGDDQSSVLYNNFNLDANDSATFYYTVTSTSSNTVSTDFAVEYTETLSQSVQTTSNLSTEVID
-495 NDISGISLDTDGDGS
+495 DGDGI
-510 WYEDEECS
+510 D
-518 QLFTNTNNITIKNG
+518 
-532 DSLTRYY
+532 
-539 CVDRVVGTPVTR
+539 VTR
-551 TFTASYTETASG
+551 ASLDG
-563 GTDTSVTVRAVV
+563 
-575 VTDVVNSLSTSGED
+575 SLQW
-589 KEDNVTLSVSMD
+589 TLR
-601 SATEND
+601 T
-607 VTYQVTVENNS
+607 
-618 QSAVENLKFNNIS
+618 K
-631 NATWKTE
+631 KTNYF
-638 DDATVNWNQ
+638 DDE
-647 GITLFGNNS
+647 S
-656 ITYYCTVSDIS
+656 ITY
-667 DSTTINTSFSLSF
+667 
-680 QRANSE
+680 
-686 QIISVESSDV
+686 
-696 TVLSTASVV
+696 
-705 VSTGE
+705 
-710 NNNLSWE
+710 
-717 LRPNYSSYIEGE
+717 
-729 QIKYI
+729 
-734 LSLKNTYIGTDDT
+734 
-747 TRNINISS
+747 
-755 ITGTIGGSSLTWYID
+755 
-770 GEENISEV
+770 
-778 YVLKPGETLTLE
+778 TLTLE
-790 AVSTAVAPASGT
+790 NNWLPTISDGPQTDKEISIPLFTGTITGGQGSSGGMVSWFNGEEQFNGGELLSGDKIELNGIYSVSGNINNYQT
-802 TVNTNV
+802 ISLSLNV
-808 SIVANA
+808 TGTST
-814 QDIYHNVSVYEY
+814 DIYANTYSYEY
-826 VPYVEMNI
+826 VDYEKM
-834 SGDDNYQYGSAEY
+834 GLADDEGQYSEATYDELEVDIE
-847 GNSSNYTDKTQNSGN
+847 TEKAASGN

-871 TSSGSI
+871 ISTGSI
-877 TEVKQNLSLNGTV
+877 TEVKQALSLSGSVGT
-890 DTAAEN
+890 ASEN
-896 GALLA
+896 GAVLA
-901 VGGIMGQGQSGSK
+901 VGGIMGQGRSGAQ
-914 VSGLYIIKS
+914 VSDLYVIGT
-923 PSATGSGIYTGS
+923 PSAAGNADHTGR
-935 SGTVVALLG
+935 SGTVAASTESG
-944 DNANITLE
+944 ASITLSD
-952 NSLILAEG
+952 SLILATG
-960 ASGVTSENQVFYNIN
+960 STGVTSGSGVYYNTNQ
-975 SGYQLTNTDGA
+975 GRQLAG
-986 NWKSFTHYT
+986 
-995 NSGSEETV
+995 EETKWKIFNRYTTGGSTEDV
-1003 LDLSWLVISDAEFNQ
+1003 LELSWLVVNTEFNSDFNSGTLTITVPQ
-1018 DEDVTVGQDGNGSFT
+1018 DRLKRN
-1033 VSVAVPK
+1033 A
-1040 TNQNLTYYVAYEA
+1040 NLEYRIAYEA
-1053 RKSMSE
+1053 RKTMTE
-1059 LADPTLYVAAN
+1059 ALDPVLYVDSSSEIN
-1070 DPAGSEVEVELGR
+1070 LGS
-1083 SGYYTLLNLYSTDG
+1083 SGYYELLNLYATDG
-1097 FYHYIQDIPEE
+1097 FFHYTQEIENPQRIY
-1108 GQATVF
+1108 
-1114 PYNTDDSAQNP
+1114 PYNMENPGQNP
-1125 YEADNIGWNV
+1125 YESPTWSV
-1135 VRMDDGSDVIELTF
+1135 ERLDDGSDVIQLTF
-1149 KTVVEGSIYY
+1149 SEGSSGSVYY
-1159 LNTDGIP
+1159 LTSEGIP
-1166 TDGSDREEITGQT
+1166 TEGNSEPAELQEQT

-1186 ETVQYWL
+1186 ATVQYWL
-1193 TPMIQGYIYPT
+1193 TPMIDGYIYPT
-1204 ISSPAYN
+1204 IQSKLYGADDRKALPLPNVTISSAYN
-1211 ADSREPLLK
+1211 ADGTEA
-1220 PDVTISGGYQED
+1220 
-1232 GSREDYQSLQDGNV
+1232 DYTELTENAS
-1246 YESGSDL
+1246 YESGSRLKAGFDESL
-1253 RANISGMEGYTLR
+1253 TAMNDCTFR
-1266 YLFSTSEPVAS
+1266 YLFSETPPSVGSWE
-1277 EWDMTDESHRGK
+1277 DN
-1289 YSGRYTGGDISGL
+1289 RYTGDDISSV
-1302 MEGSSEYAGSMTL
+1302 MSGSSEYNGEMVL
-1315 PDYAETTTVYL
+1315 PDYDETTTIYL
-1326 YLQVSKENY
+1326 YLQVSKTNY
-1335 NDAVYCYG
+1335 NDELYCYG
-1343 PIQVGPRTQISAQ
+1343 PITAGPRTQISAQ

-1440 TFTAGD
+1440 IFTAGD

-1517 MADGDVSSGYTYF
+1517 MADGGVSGGYTYF
-1530 QNGSRWYRVSSDE
+1530 QNGSRWYRASSDE

-1571 LMKDMEPG
+1571 LMEDMEPG

-1809 SGRVSASTSVV
+1809 SGSVSASTSVV

-1886 DTLGAPTAS
+1886 DALSPPTAS

-1904 GTVLHLSAASGATIY
+1904 GTVLYLSAASGATIY

-2127 EVSEVSSFQYTAA
+2127 EVSEMSSFQYTAA

-2184 DNMESLLEYTEEG
+2184 DNMESLLEYTEDG

-2298 DYSNAELDNVKL
+2298 DYSNAELDNVKM

-2430 YRKNR
+2430 YRENR

>member
-7 GKTWW
+7 VKTWW

-30 GAALALSVGSGARAA
+30 GAALALSVGNGARAEA
-45 DITLGENTYNFETDS
+45 IALGGRTLSLNTDE
-60 DGALLIEDNEDLEA
+60 DGAYLIEDKADLEA
-74 LRNAGA
+74 LR
-80 GTANHVFRLA
+80 TASADQTNHTFRLA
-90 NDLEVSFTGVNVASG
+90 SDLTVSSITTAATG
-105 TFEGEFDGDGHVIT
+105 TFAGKFDGAGHVIT
-119 ITDINLT
+119 IENINISDST
-126 SAGSEGDSVSEGIL
+126 SGEVSHGIL
-140 FGTIAEGASV
+140 FGTVDANAAV
-150 HDLIIDVTDAD
+150 YDLIINITDAD
-161 ASYTRTSAIGH
+161 ASYTRTSTVKR
-172 GSEETSTE
+172 SDEEE
-180 QPGTSEDPTVG
+180 GTPEEEPEGEPPTPTVG
-191 SGKFSA
+191 SGEFSI
-197 YSSDQESS
+197 YSDGQNEKQLAET
-205 NLAQEF
+205 LAQGA
-211 NSDTS
+211 T
-216 YYYVTDSGE
+216 YYVTDDGKITNNQGDAASD
-225 FTEAQPTT
+225 EAA
-233 GSYTTYKRE
+233 YKRE
-242 TKSQEMTR
+242 EKEQSMVK
-250 TTVYDLGEP
+250 TTTYQLGDP
-259 QDDAFGILCG
+259 GNDAFGVLCG
-269 TLSSSASVSRVEV
+269 TLESGAEVSSVMV
-282 TGNDL
+282 TGTGSL
-287 TVRQNASPVHY
+287 TETQNASQVPY
-298 ETIENGSREEYF
+298 KTTQKGIRDQYF
-310 YYKVSNEDVEGEE
+310 YYKMTQGVEIPTEDVKVEAEGTV
-323 SNINAGNITNSI
+323 NVYTNGNGEKSGKDSVLKI
-335 TVYSSGN
+335 TVQAPQYIAQG
-342 TSESNDT
+342 TGLEYDVVVE
-349 DPNLTVSVSSPNYVR
+349 NLTER
-364 QGKNIEYVVEVTNK
+364 EVT
-378 TSKTISGIALAV
+378 GITLSATGSA
-390 SDGQSSG
+390 DG
-397 SWSCTTGLN
+397 SWSDNTVENVGV
-406 EGNFTLSGN
+406 TLSSKASQN
-415 EYAVFTYTITA
+415 FKYTIPNVKEVNYSLIFTA
-426 SQASTVSESFT
+426 SYGQPEIHE
-437 VTYTPNPNDYS
+437 
-448 ASVSATGVK
+448 ASVTSDIVKEITSSKGDDGGNIKISA
-457 NVTET
+457 
-462 GRSGNNGLTIRVTAP
+462 TAP
-477 AAVQS
+477 AAVKS
-482 GNSLIYEVTLTAD
+482 GTSLVYEVTVQALKSNIT
-495 NDISGISLDTDGDGS
+495 GVSLGTNSDGGS
-510 WYEDEECS
+510 WYQDAACSIKLPSSPLTVSTEGTICYYQVPSVTTEQNRSFSVSYASEGGAQIGVSTDLLETDIQSELNTKDSDVDLQKTISLSVDKENSDENSVTYRVEVKNLTDQTITGLNLVS
-518 QLFTNTNNITIKNG
+518 QP
-532 DSLTRYY
+532 D
-539 CVDRVVGTPVTR
+539 
-551 TFTASYTETASG
+551 G
-563 GTDTSVTVRAVV
+563 GTWED
-575 VTDVVNSLSTSGED
+575 GED
-589 KEDNVTLSVSMD
+589 SSAEVT
-601 SATEND
+601 N
-607 VTYQVTVENNS
+607 
-618 QSAVENLKFNNIS
+618 
-631 NATWKTE
+631 
-638 DDATVNWNQ
+638 
-647 GITLFGNNS
+647 
-656 ITYYCTVSDIS
+656 
-667 DSTTINTSFSLSF
+667 FSLSGNKTKIF
-680 QRANSE
+680 SYT
-686 QIISVESSDV
+686 V
-696 TVLSTASVV
+696 TSNDSVV
-705 VSTGE
+705 KTGFTV
-710 NNNLSWE
+710 
-717 LRPNYSSYIEGE
+717 SYIETLSYSVQTEAIITNVIPARAGILEKGSGNDLSWTLSTDRSNYFAGE
-729 QIKYI
+729 
-734 LSLKNTYIGTDDT
+734 
-747 TRNINISS
+747 
-755 ITGTIGGSSLTWYID
+755 TIY
-770 GEENISEV
+770 
-778 YVLKPGETLTLE
+778 YTLTLHNIWEASSGSRQTDKKISIPQFEGELTGIEGVSGSIIWQNNGTAFTGTELSKDSDSVTLTGTYKIPVSIGANGIVSVKSSVTGSCTDVYGDDYKYEYIEYDDMGLTDGNDQYGE
-790 AVSTAVAPASGT
+790 AVYNGPVEEIEEATAA
-802 TVNTNV
+802 
-808 SIVANA
+808 
-814 QDIYHNVSVYEY
+814 
-826 VPYVEMNI
+826 
-834 SGDDNYQYGSAEY
+834 
-847 GNSSNYTDKTQNSGN
+847 SGN

-871 TSSGSI
+871 VSSGSI
-877 TEVKQNLSLNGTV
+877 TEVKQDLSLNGEIG
-890 DTAAEN
+890 DASEN
-896 GALLA
+896 GAELA
-901 VGGIMGQGQSGSK
+901 VGGIMGQGQKGAE
-914 VSGLYIIKS
+914 VSDLYILET
-923 PSATGSGIYTGS
+923 PSASGGNGQS
-935 SGTVVALLG
+935 AAAGTVAAFTDEG
-944 DNANITLE
+944 TEITLSD
-952 NSLILAEG
+952 SLILATGSLGITSGENVYYNVDQGYALAEG
-960 ASGVTSENQVFYNIN
+960 EN
-975 SGYQLTNTDGA
+975 A
-986 NWKSFTHYT
+986 NWSTFNRYT
-995 NSGSEETV
+995 DNGAESEI
-1003 LDLSWLVISDAEFNQ
+1003 LDLSWLVVDTKFDAEFSTS
-1018 DEDVTVGQDGNGSFT
+1018 EHVLTVEIPEGIQKGSADLDYTF
-1033 VSVAVPK
+1033 
-1040 TNQNLTYYVAYEA
+1040 AYEA
-1053 RKSMSE
+1053 RKSMDESS
-1059 LADPTLYVAAN
+1059 DPKLYVESGATS
-1070 DPAGSEVEVELGR
+1070 DLKQ
-1083 SGYYTLLNLYSTDG
+1083 SGYYTLLNVYATDQ
-1097 FYHYIQDIPEE
+1097 FYHYTQEIEE
-1108 GQATVF
+1108 TKTVY
-1114 PYNTDDSAQNP
+1114 PYNEDSKDQNP
-1125 YEADNIGWNV
+1125 YAEDKITWSV
-1135 VRMDDGSDVIELTF
+1135 VRQDDGSDKIELTF
-1149 KTVVEGSIYY
+1149 ENVVNGSIYY
-1159 LNTDGIP
+1159 LNTDGVP
-1166 TDGSDREEITGQT
+1166 TDDSDSEIITGQT
-1179 VQLPFDT
+1179 VQLPFDA

-1376 VLSLGSNRDGVTL
+1376 VLSLGSNRDSVTL

-1571 LMKDMEPG
+1571 LMGDMEPG

-2376 VYAYMTDQNHY
+2376 VYAYMNDQSHY
-2387 VLIGLEHPDG
+2387 VLTGLEHPDG
-2397 AGSGF
+2397 AGNEF
-2402 NYLLILEVAAG
+2402 NYLLILEAAAG
-2413 VTAAAGIAYYI
+2413 LTAAAGIAYYI

-2430 YRKNR
+2430 HRKNR

>member
-7 GKTWW
+7 IKTWW
-12 QKRSTKYAAAGTL
+12 QKESTKYAAAGTL

-30 GAALALSVGSGARAA
+30 GAALALSVGSGARAEE
-45 DITLGENTYNFETDS
+45 ITLGGENYNFDFEN
-60 DGALLIEDNEDLEA
+60 GAYLIKTQADLSA
-74 LRNAGA
+74 LRGA
-80 GTANHVFRLA
+80 SGGETENKIFRLES
-90 NDLEVSFTGVNVASG
+90 DLTVSFTGTDAADGSFAG
-105 TFEGEFDGDGHVIT
+105 TFDGDGHVLT
-119 ITDINLT
+119 IENVNLEST
-126 SAGSEGDSVSEGIL
+126 STSEEDVSEGIL
-140 FGTIAEGASV
+140 FGTIEGEAIV
-150 HDLIIDVTDAD
+150 QNLIINITDND
-161 ASYTRTSAIGH
+161 ASYTRTSIVEHSDTQAATELTYGAEPSASYQDAILSSVNTNPNE
-172 GSEETSTE
+172 SEFAKKLDASKSWYVLNDGTLTDERPEEGRIYTE
-180 QPGTSEDPTVG
+180 YKRDE
-191 SGKFSA
+191 K
-197 YSSDQESS
+197 DQEVTETVTY
-205 NLAQEF
+205 NLSEP
-211 NSDTS
+211 S
-216 YYYVTDSGE
+216 TDS
-225 FTEAQPTT
+225 
-233 GSYTTYKRE
+233 
-242 TKSQEMTR
+242 
-250 TTVYDLGEP
+250 
-259 QDDAFGILCG
+259 FGILCG
-269 TLSSSASVSRVEV
+269 TFSSGATVSRVEV
-282 TGNDL
+282 CGENL
-287 TVRQNASPVHY
+287 TVIQKATPVTY
-298 ETIENGSREEYF
+298 QESRTGSRSKYF
-310 YYKVSNEDVEGEE
+310 YYEVTKGTEMAASDESVTATNDQVKVYASGEQTVNSNTGDDELQITVTAPEYVKAGETITYNVAVKNNSQAQIDNIALGSSEEGGNWTAVEGGDDYDGF
-323 SNINAGNITNSI
+323 SLTQGVTKKFTYSVNANLSGDNFSI
-335 TVYSSGN
+335 EFTAGWEQNVQYS
-342 TSESNDT
+342 E
-349 DPNLTVSVSSPNYVR
+349 TVSVSTQPT
-364 QGKNIEYVVEVTNK
+364 EVG
-378 TSKTISGIALAV
+378 SLAV
-390 SDGQSSG
+390 S
-397 SWSCTTGLN
+397 
-406 EGNFTLSGN
+406 
-415 EYAVFTYTITA
+415 AVRNDANNNT
-426 SQASTVSESFT
+426 FT
-437 VTYTPNPNDYS
+437 VT
-448 ASVSATGVK
+448 V
-457 NVTET
+457 
-462 GRSGNNGLTIRVTAP
+462 GNNSD
-477 AAVQS
+477 QQ
-482 GNSLIYEVTLTAD
+482 
-495 NDISGISLDTDGDGS
+495 ISGISLTSDINGMDIEVDGGTVIIDAGNF
-510 WYEDEECS
+510 ELEGNES
-518 QLFTNTNNITIKNG
+518 QTFIYTYSPQSSETVTPKFT
-532 DSLTRYY
+532 
-539 CVDRVVGTPVTR
+539 V
-551 TFTASYTETASG
+551 SYTESTDKTTSTSSVSTQVISRG
-563 GTDTSVTVRAVV
+563 GSTSVSDKTGDLEW
-575 VTDVVNSLSTSGED
+575 TLSTGQTNYFVGDQINYTLTLENTWTSAVGNAQTD
-589 KEDNVTLSVSMD
+589 KEIVI
-601 SATEND
+601 A
-607 VTYQVTVENNS
+607 QVE
-618 QSAVENLKFNNIS
+618 
-631 NATWKTE
+631 
-638 DDATVNWNQ
+638 Q
-647 GITLFGNNS
+647 G
-656 ITYYCTVSDIS
+656 
-667 DSTTINTSFSLSF
+667 
-680 QRANSE
+680 
-686 QIISVESSDV
+686 
-696 TVLSTASVV
+696 
-705 VSTGE
+705 
-710 NNNLSWE
+710 
-717 LRPNYSSYIEGE
+717 
-729 QIKYI
+729 
-734 LSLKNTYIGTDDT
+734 
-747 TRNINISS
+747 
-755 ITGTIGGSSLTWYID
+755 ITGTISGTGITGTITWNVFED
-770 GEENISEV
+770 PASNGTLNAGENIALTGAYTVSTLGNENV
-778 YVLKPGETLTLE
+778 PLTLT
-790 AVSTAVAPASGT
+790 ASTGMIT
-802 TVNTNV
+802 GECTDIYGNTN
-808 SIVANA
+808 S
-814 QDIYHNVSVYEY
+814 
-826 VPYVEMNI
+826 
-834 SGDDNYQYGSAEY
+834 YQYVDYESLDIIEDQKEEGQYSEPNY
-847 GNSSNYTDKTQNSGN
+847 GNDDPQPTNLTKNSGN

-901 VGGIMGQGQSGSK
+901 VGGIMGQGQSGAK
-914 VSGLYIIKS
+914 VSDLYIIKS

-975 SGYQLTNTDGA
+975 SGYQLAKNTDGA

-1003 LDLSWLVISDAEFNQ
+1003 LDLSWLVI

-1059 LADPTLYVAAN
+1059 SADPTLYVAVN
-1070 DPAGSEVEVELGR
+1070 DPAGSEFEVELGR

-1108 GQATVF
+1108 DQATVF

-1232 GSREDYQSLQDGNV
+1232 GSREDYQSLQEGNV

-1253 RANISGMEGYTLR
+1253 RADISGMEGGYTLR

-1277 EWDMTDESHRGK
+1277 EWDMTDESHSGK
-1289 YSGRYTGGDISGL
+1289 YSGRYIGGDISGL

-1361 TGTVLGEGA
+1361 TGTVLEEGA

-1427 RYSDSSYSAVAEY
+1427 KYSDSSYSAVEEY

-1517 MADGDVSSGYTYF
+1517 MADGGVSGGYTYF
-1530 QNGSRWYRVSSDE
+1530 QNVSRWYRVSSDE

-1699 VPTTSSASPA
+1699 VPTTSSVSPA

-1904 GTVLHLSAASGATIY
+1904 GTVLHLSAASGATVY

-2202 TVTVKAVAYREDL
+2202 TVTIKAVAYREDL

-2298 DYSNAELDNVKL
+2298 DYSNAELDNVKM

-2328 GSTAVR
+2328 GGTAVR
-2334 PDGDTEIGIPIP
+2334 PDGDAEIGIPIP

-2357 GIDGNNAV
+2357 SIDGNNAV

-2413 VTAAAGIAYYI
+2413 LTAIAGIAYYI

-2430 YRKNR
+2430 YRENR

>member
-7 GKTWW
+7 IKTWW
-12 QKRSTKYAAAGTL
+12 QKKSTKYAAAGTL
-25 LLALA
+25 LLALS
-30 GAALALSVGSGARAA
+30 GAALALGVGSGARAA
-45 DITLGENTYNFETDS
+45 EVTLGDQIIDLNTDE
-60 DGALLIEDNEDLEA
+60 DGAYLIEDEADLEA
-74 LRNAGA
+74 LR
-80 GTANHVFRLA
+80 TASADQTNHTFRLA
-90 NDLEVSFTGVNVASG
+90 SDLTVSSITTAATG
-105 TFEGEFDGDGHVIT
+105 TFAGKFDGAGHVIT
-119 ITDINLT
+119 IENINISDST
-126 SAGSEGDSVSEGIL
+126 SGEVSHGIL
-140 FGTIAEGASV
+140 FGTVDANAAV
-150 HDLIIDVTDAD
+150 YDLIINITDAD
-161 ASYTRTSAIGH
+161 ASYTRTSKVEH
-172 GSEETSTE
+172 GEGVSGTPSEIPTGDTP
-180 QPGTSEDPTVG
+180 QPTV
-191 SGKFSA
+191 
-197 YSSDQESS
+197 E
-205 NLAQEF
+205 
-211 NSDTS
+211 
-216 YYYVTDSGE
+216 SGE
-225 FTEAQPTT
+225 FSILSEADEAVVKAKEFDNSSDETYYITANGSVTT
-233 GSYTTYKRE
+233 DPNEASDSDVYVREEINQDMVKTTTYE
-242 TKSQEMTR
+242 
-250 TTVYDLGEP
+250 LGEAG
-259 QDDAFGILCG
+259 DDAFGVLCG
-269 TLSSSASVSRVEV
+269 TLETDAEISQVMVTGSGTLNIAQNASEVSYQTTKNGNRNQYFYYRRTEGIELAGENVTASGTGNVTVYTTEEDTAEGNDEVLKVTVSARQYVAH
-282 TGNDL
+282 GNDL
-287 TVRQNASPVHY
+287 KYNVTV
-298 ETIENGSREEYF
+298 ENISDST
-310 YYKVSNEDVEGEE
+310 VN
-323 SNINAGNITNSI
+323 NIR
-335 TVYSSGN
+335 
-342 TSESNDT
+342 
-349 DPNLTVSVSSPNYVR
+349 LSV
-364 QGKNIEYVVEVTNK
+364 T
-378 TSKTISGIALAV
+378 GI
-390 SDGQSSG
+390 SDGTWNDLTPG
-397 SWSCTTGLN
+397 FNLN
-406 EGNFTLSGN
+406 SDEDKD
-415 EYAVFTYTITA
+415 FTYTVPNVSGNSYNAAFTA
-426 SQASTVSESFT
+426 SYDQS
-437 VTYTPNPNDYS
+437 VTHS
-448 ASVSATGVK
+448 ASATSTIVKDVTASGQDDVS
-457 NVTET
+457 N
-462 GRSGNNGLTIRVTAP
+462 TIEISATAP
-477 AAVQS
+477 AAVESENALVYAVTVSSLNSSSINGVTLSAIQS
-482 GNSLIYEVTLTAD
+482 GGRWFS
-495 NDISGISLDTDGDGS
+495 
-510 WYEDEECS
+510 DESCN
-518 QLFTNTNNITIKNG
+518 TPVNNTNNLTIPESGTTYYYQITNVTSDQNRNFSVSYQQGQGNAITASTGNLTTSVQENLETNVIVYDEENTVSLAIDESDKDSNRVIYKVVVGNLSDQQITGLKLSAGKDGIWSNG
-532 DSLTRYY
+532 DDQSSASLYNNFNLNIGGSATFYY
-539 CVDRVVGTPVTR
+539 TVNSAGNTVSTDFTVEYIETSSHSVQTNPGLSTTVIFNENGISETGASSDGSFQWTLTTEKSNYFVGESITYKLILKNNWSPTSDSLQ
-551 TFTASYTETASG
+551 TDKEISIPPFTGSISEGQGSSG
-563 GTDTSVTVRAVV
+563 GTVSWSDDEGQFNGDVLSFREQIELTGIYSVSGNINNFQTI
-575 VTDVVNSLSTSGED
+575 SLSL
-589 KEDNVTLSVSMD
+589 NVTGTS
-601 SATEND
+601 T
-607 VTYQVTVENNS
+607 
-618 QSAVENLKFNNIS
+618 
-631 NATWKTE
+631 
-638 DDATVNWNQ
+638 
-647 GITLFGNNS
+647 
-656 ITYYCTVSDIS
+656 DIY
-667 DSTTINTSFSLSF
+667 
-680 QRANSE
+680 E
-686 QIISVESSDV
+686 
-696 TVLSTASVV
+696 
-705 VSTGE
+705 
-710 NNNLSWE
+710 
-717 LRPNYSSYIEGE
+717 
-729 QIKYI
+729 
-734 LSLKNTYIGTDDT
+734 NTYG
-747 TRNINISS
+747 
-755 ITGTIGGSSLTWYID
+755 
-770 GEENISEV
+770 
-778 YVLKPGETLTLE
+778 
-790 AVSTAVAPASGT
+790 
-802 TVNTNV
+802 
-808 SIVANA
+808 
-814 QDIYHNVSVYEY
+814 YEY
-826 VPYVEMNI
+826 VSYAEMGLTDSSGQYSKTNYDGPEVE
-834 SGDDNYQYGSAEY
+834 SQTA
-847 GNSSNYTDKTQNSGN
+847 TAASGN

-871 TSSGSI
+871 ISSGSI
-877 TEVKQNLSLNGTV
+877 TEVKQDLSLSGSVGT
-890 DTAAEN
+890 ASEN
-896 GALLA
+896 DALLA
-901 VGGIMGQGQSGSK
+901 VGGIMGQGRSGAQ
-914 VSGLYIIKS
+914 VSDLYVIGT
-923 PSATGSGIYTGS
+923 PSAAGNADHTGR
-935 SGTVVALLG
+935 SGTVAASTESG
-944 DNANITLE
+944 ASITLSD
-952 NSLILAEG
+952 SLILATG
-960 ASGVTSENQVFYNIN
+960 STGVTSGSGVYYNTNQ
-975 SGYQLTNTDGA
+975 GRQLAG
-986 NWKSFTHYT
+986 
-995 NSGSEETV
+995 EETKWKIFNRYTTGGSTEDV
-1003 LDLSWLVISDAEFNQ
+1003 LELSWLVADTEFTSEFN
-1018 DEDVTVGQDGNGSFT
+1018 TGTST
-1033 VSVAVPK
+1033 LTIAVPQDSLK
-1040 TNQNLTYYVAYEA
+1040 RSGELEYTIAYEA
-1053 RKSMSE
+1053 RKSMAE
-1059 LADPTLYVAAN
+1059 ALDPMLYVADSAEI
-1070 DPAGSEVEVELGR
+1070 DLES
-1083 SGYYTLLNLYSTDG
+1083 SGYYERLNLYATDG
-1097 FYHYIQDIPEE
+1097 FFHYTQEIEDPQR
-1108 GQATVF
+1108 VY
-1114 PYNTDDSAQNP
+1114 PYNTDTSQNP
-1125 YEADNIGWNV
+1125 YDSPTWSVE
-1135 VRMDDGSDVIELTF
+1135 RLDDGSDVIQLTF
-1149 KTVVEGSIYY
+1149 SEGSSGSVYY
-1159 LNTDGIP
+1159 LTSEGIP
-1166 TDGSDREEITGQT
+1166 TEGNSEPAELQEQT

-1186 ETVQYWL
+1186 ATVQYWL
-1193 TPMIQGYIYPT
+1193 TPMIDGYIYPT
-1204 ISSPAYN
+1204 IQSKLYGADDRKALPLPNVTISSAYN
-1211 ADSREPLLK
+1211 ADGTEA
-1220 PDVTISGGYQED
+1220 
-1232 GSREDYQSLQDGNV
+1232 DYTELTENAS
-1246 YESGSDL
+1246 YESGSRLKAGFDESL
-1253 RANISGMEGYTLR
+1253 TAMNDCTFR
-1266 YLFSTSEPVAS
+1266 YLFSETPPSVGSWE
-1277 EWDMTDESHRGK
+1277 DN
-1289 YSGRYTGGDISGL
+1289 RYIGDDISSV
-1302 MEGSSEYAGSMTL
+1302 MSGSSEYNGEMVL
-1315 PDYAETTTVYL
+1315 PDYDETTTIYL
-1326 YLQVSKENY
+1326 YLQVSKTNY
-1335 NDAVYCYG
+1335 NDELYCYG
-1343 PIQVGPRTQISAQ
+1343 PITAGPRTQISAQ

-1517 MADGDVSSGYTYF
+1517 MKDGGVSDGYTYF

-1571 LMKDMEPG
+1571 LMVDMEPG

-1642 GVPDTPYDPSTGI
+1642 GVPDTLYDPSTGI

-1674 GMLDSEIRTFIYNIA
+1674 GMLDSEIRTFVYNIA

-1741 LEDGSFQIAEGS
+1741 LEDGSFQIVEGS

-1809 SGRVSASTSVV
+1809 SGSVSASTSVV

-1868 AVKDGVASE
+1868 AVKDGVISE

-1957 RQEGKSDSE
+1957 RQEGKSDSD

-2085 NGDQIY
+2085 NGDHIY

-2357 GIDGNNAV
+2357 SIDGNNAV